1 MKRDGADE
9 FNWFAVAIAASVA
22 LHSLGIMF
30 LLPSTVSRQDPAL
43 VIRSMT
49 FIHKDA
55 VDPIRTPTPHF
66 TTPPMIVPER
76 LLRSHPD
83 SESITVTA
91 TLRADDPKP
100 VPVDNKK
107 LTFDDRIKKRPGGR
121 ANQSPLFQELIRQR
135 ISRSCEKYVPEKA
148 TPGRRGRIVV
158 LAVTILP
165 SGKLESVEVIESS
178 NHPVFD
184 RATVKAVRMAAP
196 FPSFPEGLN
205 LPRLKLRVPIK
216 FVSKRSDI

>member
-1 MKRDGADE
+1 MRGEETVKRDGADE

-43 VIRSMT
+43 VIRSMI
-49 FIHKDA
+49 FIHKDV
-55 VDPIRTPTPHF
+55 VDPIRTPTPHL
-66 TTPPMIVPER
+66 TTPPVIVPER

-121 ANQSPLFQELIRQR
+121 VDQSPLLQELIRQR
-135 ISRSCEKYVPEKA
+135 ISRTFEKDRPEKA
-148 TPGRRGRIVV
+148 SPGRTGS
-158 LAVTILP
+158 
-165 SGKLESVEVIESS
+165 SGGS
-178 NHPVFD
+178 
-184 RATVKAVRMAAP
+184 AVRRLPAVRVDYRP
-196 FPSFPEGLN
+196 FIV
-205 LPRLKLRVPIK
+205 R
-216 FVSKRSDI
+216 